1 MAEGYGKWRRHG
13 FRKSLQRRS
22 KSGGR
27 VGSVSDMPP
36 PMKAPLRNP
45 PRLLA
50 GEGRVHLSASN
61 AHPSF
66 STRLAAYPL
75 KLLSPIP
82 LPSQPSNF
90 AVLYTLAYG
99 GGLVAGDLVSLSVV
113 LDPGCGLVMLTQGT
127 TKVYKR
133 RPGLRPLSHLH
144 TSPPS
149 SDPNLTRQRMHIRLS
164 SSSFLLLLP
173 ESVSPFRASIYSQ
186 TQRFVLP
193 ADRTASVLILDWVN
207 SGRGQRPQEV
217 DEEIWSMDSYG
228 STNEIWVGD
237 ERIMRERMV
246 LDNSHFALNAG
257 GSLSPIANQLSP
269 YNVYATILILGPHFT
284 TLFSYLAYLSD
295 HSRQFQLKEPP
306 GLAWSFSEIDGKLQ
320 AGVVRIAACEVEDA
334 RKWLR
339 EVMTAGGVAALVG
352 EGMWPRCI

>member
-1 MAEGYGKWRRHG
+1 MR
-13 FRKSLQRRS
+13 
-22 KSGGR
+22 
-27 VGSVSDMPP
+27 
-36 PMKAPLRNP
+36 APLRDP

-50 GEGRVHLSASN
+50 GEGRVHLSAST
-61 AHPSF
+61 AHPRF
-66 STRLAAYPL
+66 STSLAAFPL

-82 LPSQPSNF
+82 LPSQPANY

-99 GGLVAGDLVSLSVV
+99 GGLVAGDLVSLSVA
-113 LDPGCGLVMLTQGT
+113 LDPGCGLIMLTQGT

-133 RPGLRPLSHLH
+133 RPGLRPLSQLR
-144 TSPPS
+144 TSSPPS
-149 SDPNLTRQRMHIRLS
+149 SDPNLTRQRLHIRLS

-173 ESVSPFRASIYSQ
+173 DSVSPFRSSIYSQ

-207 SGRGQRPQEV
+207 SGRGQRPEEE

-228 STNEIWVGD
+228 STNEVWVGE

-246 LDNSHFALNAG
+246 LDNSHFGLKAG
-257 GSLSPIANQLSP
+257 DSLSPVANQLSP
-269 YNVYATILILGPHFT
+269 YNVYATVLILGPHFA
-284 TLFSYLAYLSD
+284 TLFSYLTYLSD
-295 HSRQFQLKEPP
+295 HTRQFQLKKPP
-306 GLAWSFSEIDGKLQ
+306 GLTWSFSEIDDKLQ

-339 EVMTAGGVAALVG
+339 EVMTAGGIAALIG